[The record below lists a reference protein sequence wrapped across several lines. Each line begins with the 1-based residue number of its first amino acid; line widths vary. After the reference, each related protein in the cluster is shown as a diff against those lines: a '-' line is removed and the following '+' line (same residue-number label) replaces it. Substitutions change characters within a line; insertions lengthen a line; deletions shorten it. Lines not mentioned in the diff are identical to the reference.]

1 MSPPIVLDV
10 MAVIVWSD
18 AFFTKGDTFL
28 VELSTTL
35 AVPIIGAVPD
45 GEDRKSVV

>member
-1 MSPPIVLDV
+1 MSPPIVLDKTF
-10 MAVIVWSD
+10 VIVWSD

-35 AVPIIGAVPD
+35 AVPVIGAVPVGD
-45 GEDRKSVV
+45 GKV